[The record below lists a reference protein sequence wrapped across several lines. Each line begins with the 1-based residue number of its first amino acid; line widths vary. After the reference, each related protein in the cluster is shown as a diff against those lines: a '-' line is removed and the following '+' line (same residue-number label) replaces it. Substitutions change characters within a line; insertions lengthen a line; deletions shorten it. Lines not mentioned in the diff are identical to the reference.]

1 MYTPVEKGQ
10 SFATNTF
17 VIRKLNKQAKKKKE
31 EVYKPLEIQ
40 NITRWHVSG
49 ITSLT
54 DALVAMRAPSFL
66 TKSKINL
73 R

>member
-10 SFATNTF
+10 SFAINTF
-17 VIRKLNKQAKKKKE
+17 VIRKLNKQAKKKE
-31 EVYKPLEIQ
+31 EVNKPLEIQ

-54 DALVAMRAPSFL
+54 DALVAMQAPSFL